1 MGTRWRGETGTRTLR
16 AAVALAVTAVVAL
29 ALATGAWTKSI
40 VGTPH
45 NDVLRGTA
53 AADVIDG
60 KGGNDA
66 ISGLAGNDRL
76 SGGPG
81 NDTIRGGPGADR
93 IVCGPGKDTAYAD
106 TSDDVAPDCETV
118 KGLPV
123 PKPPP
128 LATAGHYLGTTS
140 QGNRIGFDVADG
152 GGSLS
157 NLSFRFREQCSDS
170 VIGSFGITLS
180 LSPDGSLAV
189 DGQGAFSGA
198 LPSSQLVSSAS
209 ITGTFSPAHAATG
222 TFQVDIIDF
231 GDPTNGHCSSGTVTW
246 NAQPSAYLVPPGH
259 YSAASLLLSNQGIYP
274 VTLDVPSDGQ
284 SSVMTLKVEYVA
296 PCQPGGSYHATVSW
310 AGPILVQP
318 DRTWTITGTT
328 ADGVVT
334 ATVTASF
341 DSAGDVA
348 GSYSIH
354 ARVDQDGT
362 HYECDTGTVQ
372 WAGLLQ

>member
-1 MGTRWRGETGTRTLR
+1 MKTGWRGATGTRALR
-16 AAVALAVTAVVAL
+16 AAVALAASAVVVLTL
-29 ALATGAWTKSI
+29 ASGAWTKNV
-40 VGTPH
+40 VGTPG

-60 KGGNDA
+60 KGGNDV

-76 SGGPG
+76 RGGPG
-81 NDTIRGGPGADR
+81 NDTIRGGPGSDQ
-93 IVCGPGKDTAYAD
+93 IGCGPGKDTVYAD
-106 TSDDVAPDCETV
+106 TSDTVAPDCETV
-118 KGLPV
+118 RGLPV

-128 LATAGHYLGTTS
+128 LATPGHYLGTTS

-157 NLSFRFREQCSDS
+157 NLSFRVREQCSDT

-180 LSPDGSLAV
+180 LSPDGSLSV

-198 LPSSQLVSSAS
+198 LPSSGLVSTAS
-209 ITGTFSPAHAATG
+209 ITGTFSPAHAASG
-222 TFQVDIIDF
+222 TFQVDIVDV
-231 GDPTNGHCSSGTVTW
+231 GDPTNGHCTSGSVTW
-246 NAQPSAYLVPPGH
+246 NAQPSAFLVPPGS
-259 YSAASLLLSNQGIYP
+259 YSAASTLLSGQGVHP
-274 VTLDVPSDGQ
+274 VTLDVAPDGQ
-284 SSVMTLKVEYVA
+284 NVMNLKVEYVA
-296 PCQPGGSYHATVSW
+296 PCQPGGTYHATVSW
-310 AGPILVQP
+310 TGPIVVQS

-341 DSAGDVA
+341 DTAGDV
-348 GSYSIH
+348 GGTYTIH